1 MPRSR
6 RRLTVRRKGDG
17 SEVSG
22 GGGGDGR
29 REGPALF
36 SSERVQKEGS
46 GRCAADAGRKV
57 RKRNEK
63 ECNKLAVRLFSTC
76 IKTSSGAT
84 DDLESI
90 ARHFP
95 RPSIGPHFPHH
106 GPRRPSSPRPITRL
120 AGGPNAAFYGPATAR
135 ARTVNRANVRTLLNS
150 LASHHVTFRHLPN
163 PPAAFPHPNYLV
175 LSTLNN
181 SAYSLLSKI
190 SEIGYRF

>member
-6 RRLTVRRKGDG
+6 AQAALSERRKGDG
-17 SEVSG
+17 SERG
-22 GGGGDGR
+22 ERRDGR

-95 RPSIGPHFPHH
+95 RPSTGASSLSPSSRRTTSLLPTTRRD
-106 GPRRPSSPRPITRL
+106 GPRYTALLRPCEHADTN
-120 AGGPNAAFYGPATAR
+120 G
-135 ARTVNRANVRTLLNS
+135 
-150 LASHHVTFRHLPN
+150 
-163 PPAAFPHPNYLV
+163 
-175 LSTLNN
+175 
-181 SAYSLLSKI
+181 
-190 SEIGYRF
+190 

>member
-6 RRLTVRRKGDG
+6 AQAALSKRRKGDG
-17 SEVSG
+17 SERG
-22 GGGGDGR
+22 ERRDGR

-95 RPSIGPHFPHH
+95 RPSTGASSLSLL
-106 GPRRPSSPRPITRL
+106 PR
-120 AGGPNAAFYGPATAR
+120 GGLR
-135 ARTVNRANVRTLLNS
+135 R
-150 LASHHVTFRHLPN
+150 
-163 PPAAFPHPNYLV
+163 
-175 LSTLNN
+175 
-181 SAYSLLSKI
+181 YSLLPGATDPGIRLFYDPASTRTRTANRAKV
-190 SEIGYRF
+190 

>member
-6 RRLTVRRKGDG
+6 RRLLERRKGDR

-22 GGGGDGR
+22 GGDGW

-95 RPSIGPHFPHH
+95 RPTIGPHFPLR
-106 GPRRPSSPRPITRL
+106 GLRRLPTTRL
-120 AGGPNAAFYGPATAR
+120 ARGPDTVPAFYGPAS
-135 ARTVNRANVRTLLNS
+135 ARTRTANRANVRTLLNS
-150 LASHHVTFRHLPN
+150 LVGRT
-163 PPAAFPHPNYLV
+163 
-175 LSTLNN
+175 T
-181 SAYSLLSKI
+181 
-190 SEIGYRF
+190 

>member
-6 RRLTVRRKGDG
+6 AQAALSERRKGDG
-17 SEVSG
+17 SERG
-22 GGGGDGR
+22 ERRDGR

-95 RPSIGPHFPHH
+95 RPSTGAFFSLSFLAERTTSLLPTTRRD
-106 GPRRPSSPRPITRL
+106 GPRYIRL
-120 AGGPNAAFYGPATAR
+120 FYGPASTRTRTA
-135 ARTVNRANVRTLLNS
+135 NRAEV
-150 LASHHVTFRHLPN
+150 
-163 PPAAFPHPNYLV
+163 
-175 LSTLNN
+175 
-181 SAYSLLSKI
+181 
-190 SEIGYRF
+190 